1 MNEPSTEAH
10 VLNLESLSRVG
21 VRSSPVLEWTDDA
34 GAHTHT
40 LTGSTTVGS
49 ADESQLRIADR
60 RVSRTH
66 AALELREEGLWV
78 RDLGSRN
85 GTRVEAIR
93 VLEAQVPEGATLWLG
108 PVSLRLGRVERREVE
123 LWPDTRLGGLVGRSE
138 VMRELFQRVVN
149 FARSSAAVLVR
160 GETGTGKE
168 LVARAIHEHSGRTGD
183 FVVVDCG
190 AMPEALLEA
199 ELFGHTRGAFTGAHA
214 SREGAVAAAE
224 GGTLFLDEIGELPL
238 PMQPKLLRLLE
249 QGTVKKV
256 GESQYRDFGVRIVAA
271 THRDLPAMVA
281 SGGFREDLYYR
292 LGVLP
297 LDLPPLR
304 ARLEDLELLLS
315 ILAPGVVV
323 DSAVLASLRN
333 HRWKGNVRELRTFA
347 QRAALVGLREACTL
361 LSSTPVASELPR
373 VASNVP
379 FKEERERWLS
389 HLEREYLRELFQKYD
404 GNITRVAE
412 AARLDRSYVHRLI
425 KKHDL

>member
-1 MNEPSTEAH
+1 MDELSTEAH
-10 VLNLESLSRVG
+10 VVALEALSRVG
-21 VRSSPVLEWTDDA
+21 VRSSPVLEWTDGA
-34 GAHTHT
+34 GTHTHT
-40 LTGSTTVGS
+40 LTANTTVGS
-49 ADESQLRIADR
+49 AEESQLRIVDR

-66 AALELREEGLWV
+66 AAFDLRDDGLWV
-78 RDLGSRN
+78 RDLGSTN
-85 GTRVEAIR
+85 GTRVEAVK

-108 PVSLRLGRVERREVE
+108 PVSMRLGRVERREVE
-123 LWPDTRLGGLVGRSE
+123 LWPDTRLNGLVGRSE
-138 VMRELFQRVVN
+138 VMRELFQRIVN
-149 FARSSAAVLVR
+149 FARSDAAVLVR

-168 LVARAIHEHSGRTGD
+168 LVARSLHENSGRTGE

-249 QGTVKKV
+249 QGTVKRV
-256 GESQYRDFGVRIVAA
+256 GDHQYRDFGVRIVAA
-271 THRDLPAMVA
+271 THRDLPTMVA
-281 SGGFREDLYYR
+281 SGAFREDLYYR

-304 ARLEDLELLLS
+304 SRLEDLELLLG
-315 ILAPGVVV
+315 ILAPGVVL
-323 DSAVLASLRN
+323 DAALLTSLRG

-361 LSSTPVASELPR
+361 LANTPVATELPR
-373 VASNVP
+373 VDSNVP

-389 HLEREYLRELFQKYD
+389 QLERQYLRELFQKYD

-412 AARLDRSYVHRLI
+412 AAKLDRSYVHRLV
-425 KKHDL
+425 KKYDL